1 MNRKE
6 EEKLKND
13 LADAVLITAAAD
25 KIKASGMVKPA
36 IELGQLIFVAF
47 GLIAALLLPILLLIL
62 IPLYGWSLQEAF
74 EEFSGAFGILYIIVY
89 LAIRWLIRKLIK
101 TVKRDPHYFD
111 DKKCLLEFLP
121 SVGIVM
127 IVGSLVFGS
136 VLLVVADKGGGP
148 FAFFFITFTGM
159 FTPFS
164 RFISEK

>member
-1 MNRKE
+1 MDEKE
-6 EEKLKND
+6 PLNQD
-13 LADAVLITAAAD
+13 LAEYVLIASAAE
-25 KIKASGMVKPA
+25 KIKASGKVKPA
-36 IELGQLIFVAF
+36 IELGQLIFVAV

-74 EEFSGAFGILYIIVY
+74 EEFSGAFGILYIIAY
-89 LAIRWLIRKLIK
+89 LVIRWLIRKLIK

-111 DKKCLLEFLP
+111 DKKCILEFLP
-121 SVGIVM
+121 GVGIAM

-136 VLLVVADKGGGP
+136 VLLVVADRGGGP

-164 RFISEK
+164 HFISEK